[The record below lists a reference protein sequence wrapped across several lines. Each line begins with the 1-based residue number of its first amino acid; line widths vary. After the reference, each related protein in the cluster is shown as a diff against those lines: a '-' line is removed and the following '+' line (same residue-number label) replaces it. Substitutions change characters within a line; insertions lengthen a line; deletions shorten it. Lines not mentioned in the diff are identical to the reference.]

1 MSAAV
6 ESAARITAESATTEA
21 ASATVKS
28 AASESTVK
36 APSAIKTTSEST
48 ASKSAAEPRTGSDKD
63 AAVEIA
69 GTVKTIRRTRIR
81 IISIVAVSARRR
93 ASNVTRSHSDSD
105 RYLSM

>member
-6 ESAARITAESATTEA
+6 ESAARITVESATTEA

-48 ASKSAAEPRTGSDKD
+48 AKSAAEPRTGSDKD
-63 AAVEIA
+63 TAVEIA
-69 GTVKTIRRTRIR
+69 GTVKTIRRTRVR

-93 ASNVTRSHSDSD
+93 AFDVTRSPSDSD